1 MKGEL
6 NLARTKKCD
15 ECRKDCIKENMVQ
28 VDYMT
33 KNGNVKTKMYCSEE
47 CSNAKETRKKLIE
60 DTNNLLE
67 SILEMPIRTNMYF
80 NKLYSPIVSH
90 YGYKAIYDMLHSE
103 YGYICD
109 ALNKD
114 FITANVK
121 IKYFMAIVQNKI
133 EDYKN
138 TTQTKETKK
147 EANIEIIEIPK
158 VEFKNKTKKSIFD
171 I

>member
-1 MKGEL
+1 M
-6 NLARTKKCD
+6 ARTKKCD
-15 ECRKDCIKENMVQ
+15 ECRKDCIRESMIH

-33 KNGNVKTKMYCSEE
+33 KNGNIRTKTYCSEE
-47 CSNAKETRKKLIE
+47 CSKAEETRKQLIE
-60 DTNNLLE
+60 NTNNLLE
-67 SILEMPIRTNMYF
+67 VILEMPIRTNMYF
-80 NKLYSPIVSH
+80 NKLYSPIVKH
-90 YGYKAIYDMLHSE
+90 YGYKAINEMLHSE
-103 YGYICD
+103 YSYICD
-109 ALNKD
+109 ALNKN
-114 FITANVK
+114 FVTPNVK

-138 TTQTKETKK
+138 TTQTEETEK

>member
-1 MKGEL
+1 M
-6 NLARTKKCD
+6 ARTKKCD
-15 ECRKDCIKENMVQ
+15 ECRKDCIRENMIH

-33 KNGNVKTKMYCSEE
+33 RNGNIKTKTYCSEE
-47 CSNAKETRKKLIE
+47 CSKAEETRKQLIE
-60 DTNNLLE
+60 NTNNLLE
-67 SILEMPIRTNMYF
+67 VILEMPIRTNMYF
-80 NKLYSPIVSH
+80 NKLYSPIVKH
-90 YGYKAIYDMLHSE
+90 YGYKAINEMLHSE
-103 YGYICD
+103 YSYICD

-114 FITANVK
+114 FVTSNVK

-138 TTQTKETKK
+138 TTQTEETEK

>member
-1 MKGEL
+1 M
-6 NLARTKKCD
+6 ARTRKCD
-15 ECRKDCIKENMVQ
+15 ECRKDCIRESMIH

-33 KNGNVKTKMYCSEE
+33 RNGNIRTKTYCSEE
-47 CSNAKETRKKLIE
+47 CSKAEATRKQLIE
-60 DTNNLLE
+60 NTNNLLE
-67 SILEMPIRTNMYF
+67 VILEMPIRTNMYF
-80 NKLYSPIVSH
+80 NKLYSPIVKH
-90 YGYKAIYDMLHSE
+90 YGYKAINEMLHSE
-103 YGYICD
+103 YSYICD

-114 FITANVK
+114 FVTPNVK

-138 TTQTKETKK
+138 TTQTEETEK

>member
-1 MKGEL
+1 M
-6 NLARTKKCD
+6 ARTKKCD
-15 ECRKDCIKENMVQ
+15 ECRKDCIRESMIH

-33 KNGNVKTKMYCSEE
+33 KNGNIRTKTYCSEE
-47 CSNAKETRKKLIE
+47 CSKAEETRKQLIE
-60 DTNNLLE
+60 NTNNLLE
-67 SILEMPIRTNMYF
+67 VILEMPIRTNMYF
-80 NKLYSPIVSH
+80 NKLYSPIVKH
-90 YGYKAIYDMLHSE
+90 YGYKAINEMLHSE
-103 YGYICD
+103 YSYICD

-114 FITANVK
+114 FVTPNVK

-138 TTQTKETKK
+138 TTQTEETEK

>member
-1 MKGEL
+1 M
-6 NLARTKKCD
+6 ARTKKCD
-15 ECRKDCIKENMVQ
+15 ECRKDCIRENMIH

-33 KNGNVKTKMYCSEE
+33 RNGNIRTKTYCSEE
-47 CSNAKETRKKLIE
+47 CSKAEATRKQLIE
-60 DTNNLLE
+60 NTNNLLE
-67 SILEMPIRTNMYF
+67 VILEMPIRTNMYF
-80 NKLYSPIVSH
+80 NKLYSPIVKH
-90 YGYKAIYDMLHSE
+90 YGYKAINEMLHSE
-103 YGYICD
+103 YSYICD

-114 FITANVK
+114 FVTPNVK

-138 TTQTKETKK
+138 ITQTEETEK

>member
-1 MKGEL
+1 M
-6 NLARTKKCD
+6 ARTKKCD
-15 ECRKDCIKENMVQ
+15 ECRKDCIRENMIH

-33 KNGNVKTKMYCSEE
+33 RNGNIRTKTYCSEE
-47 CSNAKETRKKLIE
+47 CSKAEATRKQLIE
-60 DTNNLLE
+60 NTNNLLE
-67 SILEMPIRTNMYF
+67 VILEMPIRTNMYF
-80 NKLYSPIVSH
+80 NKLYSPIVKH
-90 YGYKAIYDMLHSE
+90 CGYKAINEMLHSE
-103 YGYICD
+103 YSYICD

-114 FITANVK
+114 FVTPNVK

-138 TTQTKETKK
+138 TTQTEETEK

>member
-1 MKGEL
+1 M
-6 NLARTKKCD
+6 ARTKKCD
-15 ECRKDCIKENMVQ
+15 ECRKDCIRENMIH

-33 KNGNVKTKMYCSEE
+33 RNGNIRTKTYCSEE
-47 CSNAKETRKKLIE
+47 CSKAEETRKQLIE
-60 DTNNLLE
+60 NTNNLLE
-67 SILEMPIRTNMYF
+67 VILEMPRRTNMYF
-80 NKLYSPIVSH
+80 NKLYSPIVKH
-90 YGYKAIYDMLHSE
+90 YGYKAINEMLHSE
-103 YGYICD
+103 YSYICD

-114 FITANVK
+114 FVTPNVK
-121 IKYFMAIVQNKI
+121 IKYFMAIVQNKT

-138 TTQTKETKK
+138 TTQTEETEK

>member
-1 MKGEL
+1 M
-6 NLARTKKCD
+6 ARTKKCD
-15 ECRKDCIKENMVQ
+15 ECRKDCIRENMIH

-33 KNGNVKTKMYCSEE
+33 RNGNIKTKTYCSEE
-47 CSNAKETRKKLIE
+47 CSKAEETRKQLIE
-60 DTNNLLE
+60 NTNNLLE
-67 SILEMPIRTNMYF
+67 VILEMPIRTNMYF
-80 NKLYSPIVSH
+80 NKLYSPIVKH
-90 YGYKAIYDMLHSE
+90 YGYKAINEMLHSE
-103 YGYICD
+103 YSYICD
-109 ALNKD
+109 ALNKN
-114 FITANVK
+114 FVTPNVK

-138 TTQTKETKK
+138 TTQTEETEK

>member
-1 MKGEL
+1 M
-6 NLARTKKCD
+6 ARTKKCD
-15 ECRKDCIKENMVQ
+15 ECRKDCVKNEMVQ
-28 VDYMT
+28 IDYLT
-33 KNGNVKTKMYCSEE
+33 RKGDVKTKMYCSME
-47 CSNAKETRKKLIE
+47 CATAKETRKQLIE

-80 NKLYSPIVSH
+80 NKLYSPIVNH
-90 YGYKAIYDMLHSE
+90 YGYKVVYDMLHSE

-109 ALNKD
+109 SLNKD
-114 FITANVK
+114 FVTANVK

-138 TTQTKETKK
+138 TTQTEETEK

>member
-1 MKGEL
+1 M
-6 NLARTKKCD
+6 ARTKKCD
-15 ECRKDCIKENMVQ
+15 ECRKDCIRESMIH

-33 KNGNVKTKMYCSEE
+33 RNGNIRTKTYCSEE
-47 CSNAKETRKKLIE
+47 CSKAEATRKQLIE
-60 DTNNLLE
+60 NTNNLLE
-67 SILEMPIRTNMYF
+67 VILEMPILINMYF
-80 NKLYSPIVSH
+80 NKLYSPIVKH
-90 YGYKAIYDMLHSE
+90 YGYKAINEMLHSE
-103 YGYICD
+103 YSYICD

-114 FITANVK
+114 FVTPNVK

-138 TTQTKETKK
+138 TTQTEETEK

-158 VEFKNKTKKSIFD
+158 FEFKNKSMNSIFD

>member
-1 MKGEL
+1 M
-6 NLARTKKCD
+6 ARTKKCD
-15 ECRKDCIKENMVQ
+15 ECRKDCIRESMIH

-33 KNGNVKTKMYCSEE
+33 RNGNIRTKTYCSEE
-47 CSNAKETRKKLIE
+47 CSKAEATRKQLIE
-60 DTNNLLE
+60 NTNNLLE
-67 SILEMPIRTNMYF
+67 VILEMPIRTNMYF
-80 NKLYSPIVSH
+80 NKLYSPIVKH
-90 YGYKAIYDMLHSE
+90 YGYKAINEMLHSE
-103 YGYICD
+103 YSYICD

-114 FITANVK
+114 FVTPNVK

-138 TTQTKETKK
+138 TTQTEETEK

>member
-1 MKGEL
+1 M
-6 NLARTKKCD
+6 ARTKKCD
-15 ECRKDCIKENMVQ
+15 ECRKDCIRENMIH

-33 KNGNVKTKMYCSEE
+33 RNGNIRTKTYCSEE
-47 CSNAKETRKKLIE
+47 CSKAEETRKQLIE
-60 DTNNLLE
+60 NTNNLLE
-67 SILEMPIRTNMYF
+67 VILEMPIRTNMYF
-80 NKLYSPIVSH
+80 NKLYSPIVKH
-90 YGYKAIYDMLHSE
+90 YGYKAINEMLHSE
-103 YGYICD
+103 YSYICD

-114 FITANVK
+114 FVTPNVK

-133 EDYKN
+133 EDYKD
-138 TTQTKETKK
+138 TTQTEETEK

>member
-1 MKGEL
+1 M
-6 NLARTKKCD
+6 ARTKKCD
-15 ECRKDCIKENMVQ
+15 ECRKDCIRENMIH

-33 KNGNVKTKMYCSEE
+33 RNGNVRTKTYCSEE
-47 CSNAKETRKKLIE
+47 CSKAEETRKQLIE
-60 DTNNLLE
+60 NTNNLLE
-67 SILEMPIRTNMYF
+67 VILEMPIRTNMYF
-80 NKLYSPIVSH
+80 NKLYSPIVKH
-90 YGYKAIYDMLHSE
+90 YGYKAINEMLHSE
-103 YGYICD
+103 YSYICD

-114 FITANVK
+114 FVTSNVK

-138 TTQTKETKK
+138 TTQTEETEK

>member
-1 MKGEL
+1 M
-6 NLARTKKCD
+6 ARTKKCD

-47 CSNAKETRKKLIE
+47 CSKAKEIRKKLIE

-80 NKLYSPIVSH
+80 NKLYSPIVNH
-90 YGYKAIYDMLHSE
+90 YGYKIIYDMLHNE

-114 FITANVK
+114 FVTANVK

-133 EDYKN
+133 EEYKD
-138 TTQTKETKK
+138 TIQIEEEK
-147 EANIEIIEIPK
+147 EARIEIVEIPK

>member
-1 MKGEL
+1 M
-6 NLARTKKCD
+6 ARTKKCD
-15 ECRKDCIKENMVQ
+15 ECRKDCIRENMIH

-33 KNGNVKTKMYCSEE
+33 RNGNVRTKTYCSEE
-47 CSNAKETRKKLIE
+47 CSKAEATRKQLIE
-60 DTNNLLE
+60 NTNNLLE
-67 SILEMPIRTNMYF
+67 VILEMPIRTNMYF
-80 NKLYSPIVSH
+80 NKLYSPIVKH
-90 YGYKAIYDMLHSE
+90 YGYKAINEMLHSE
-103 YGYICD
+103 YSYICD

-114 FITANVK
+114 FVTPNVK

-138 TTQTKETKK
+138 TTQTEETEK

>member
-1 MKGEL
+1 M
-6 NLARTKKCD
+6 ARTKKCD
-15 ECRKDCIKENMVQ
+15 ECRKDCIRENMIH

-33 KNGNVKTKMYCSEE
+33 RNGNIRTKTYCSEE
-47 CSNAKETRKKLIE
+47 CSKAEETRKQLIE
-60 DTNNLLE
+60 NTNNLLE
-67 SILEMPIRTNMYF
+67 VILEMPIRTNMYF
-80 NKLYSPIVSH
+80 NKLYSPIVKH
-90 YGYKAIYDMLHSE
+90 YGYRAINEMLHSE
-103 YGYICD
+103 YSYICD
-109 ALNKD
+109 ALNKN
-114 FITANVK
+114 FVTPNVK

-138 TTQTKETKK
+138 TTQTEETEK

>member
-1 MKGEL
+1 M
-6 NLARTKKCD
+6 ARTKKCD
-15 ECRKDCIKENMVQ
+15 ECRKDCIRENMIH

-33 KNGNVKTKMYCSEE
+33 RNGNIKTKTYCSEE
-47 CSNAKETRKKLIE
+47 CSKAEETRKQLIE
-60 DTNNLLE
+60 NTNNLLE
-67 SILEMPIRTNMYF
+67 VILEMPIRTNMYF
-80 NKLYSPIVSH
+80 NKLYSPIVKH
-90 YGYKAIYDMLHSE
+90 YGYKAINEMLHSE
-103 YGYICD
+103 YSYICD

-114 FITANVK
+114 FVTPNVK

-133 EDYKN
+133 EDYKD
-138 TTQTKETKK
+138 TTQTEETEK

>member
-1 MKGEL
+1 M
-6 NLARTKKCD
+6 ARTKKCD
-15 ECRKDCIKENMVQ
+15 ECKKDCIRENMIQ

-33 KNGNVKTKMYCSEE
+33 RNGNIRTKTYCSDK
-47 CSNAKETRKKLIE
+47 CLKEQDIRKQLIE

-67 SILEMPIRTNMYF
+67 SILEIPIRTNMYF
-80 NKLYSPIVSH
+80 NKLYSPLVNH

-109 ALNKD
+109 VLNKD
-114 FITANVK
+114 FVTVNAK

-133 EDYKN
+133 EGYKN
-138 TTQTKETKK
+138 TTQIEEEKET
-147 EANIEIIEIPK
+147 NIEIIDIPK
-158 VEFKNKTKKSIFD
+158 VEFRNKIKKSIFD

>member
-1 MKGEL
+1 M
-6 NLARTKKCD
+6 ARTKKCD
-15 ECRKDCIKENMVQ
+15 ECRKDCIRENMIH

-33 KNGNVKTKMYCSEE
+33 RNGNIRTKTYCSEE
-47 CSNAKETRKKLIE
+47 CSKAEETRKQLIE
-60 DTNNLLE
+60 NTNNLLE
-67 SILEMPIRTNMYF
+67 VILEMPIRTNMYF
-80 NKLYSPIVSH
+80 NKLYSPIVKH
-90 YGYKAIYDMLHSE
+90 YGYKAINEMLHSE
-103 YGYICD
+103 YSYICD

-114 FITANVK
+114 FVTPNVK

-138 TTQTKETKK
+138 TTQTEETEK

>member
-1 MKGEL
+1 M
-6 NLARTKKCD
+6 ARTKKCD

-114 FITANVK
+114 FVTSNVK

-133 EDYKN
+133 EVYKN
-138 TTQTKETKK
+138 TTQIEEEKET
-147 EANIEIIEIPK
+147 NIEIIDIPK
-158 VEFKNKTKKSIFD
+158 VEFRNKIKKSIFD

>member
-1 MKGEL
+1 M
-6 NLARTKKCD
+6 ARTKKCD
-15 ECRKDCIKENMVQ
+15 ECRKDCMKNEMVQ
-28 VDYMT
+28 IDYMT
-33 KNGNVKTKMYCSEE
+33 RKGDIRTKMYCSME
-47 CSNAKETRKKLIE
+47 CSKAKEVRKQLIE

-80 NKLYSPIVSH
+80 NKLYSPIVNH
-90 YGYKAIYDMLHSE
+90 YGYKVVYDMLHSE

-109 ALNKD
+109 ALNKN
-114 FITANVK
+114 FVTPNVK

-138 TTQTKETKK
+138 TTQTEETEK

>member
-1 MKGEL
+1 M
-6 NLARTKKCD
+6 ARTKKCD

-103 YGYICD
+103 YSYICD

-114 FITANVK
+114 FVTPNVK

-138 TTQTKETKK
+138 TTQTEETEK

>member
-1 MKGEL
+1 M
-6 NLARTKKCD
+6 ARTKKCD
-15 ECRKDCIKENMVQ
+15 ECRKDCIRENMIH

-33 KNGNVKTKMYCSEE
+33 RNGNIRTKTYCSEE
-47 CSNAKETRKKLIE
+47 CSKAEATRKQLIE
-60 DTNNLLE
+60 NTNNLLE
-67 SILEMPIRTNMYF
+67 VILEMPIRTNMYF
-80 NKLYSPIVSH
+80 NKLYSPIVKH
-90 YGYKAIYDMLHSE
+90 YGYKAINEMLHSE
-103 YGYICD
+103 YSYICD

-114 FITANVK
+114 FVTSNVK

-138 TTQTKETKK
+138 TTQTEETEK

>member
-1 MKGEL
+1 M
-6 NLARTKKCD
+6 ARTKKCD

-33 KNGNVKTKMYCSEE
+33 RKGNIKTKMYCSEE
-47 CSNAKETRKKLIE
+47 CSKAKEVRKQLIE

-80 NKLYSPIVSH
+80 NKLYSPIVNH
-90 YGYKAIYDMLHSE
+90 YGYKVVYDMLHSE

-109 ALNKD
+109 SLNKD
-114 FITANVK
+114 FVTANVK

-133 EDYKN
+133 EDYRKIDIVE
-138 TTQTKETKK
+138 KEEETNIEFVEIPTVKFNKK
-147 EANIEIIEIPK
+147 E
-158 VEFKNKTKKSIFD
+158 KKSIFD

>member
-1 MKGEL
+1 M
-6 NLARTKKCD
+6 ARTKKCD
-15 ECRKDCIKENMVQ
+15 ECRKDCIRENMIH

-33 KNGNVKTKMYCSEE
+33 RNGNIRTKTYCSEE
-47 CSNAKETRKKLIE
+47 CSKAEETRKQLIE
-60 DTNNLLE
+60 NTNNLLE
-67 SILEMPIRTNMYF
+67 IILEMPIRTNMYF
-80 NKLYSPIVSH
+80 NKLYSPIVKH
-90 YGYKAIYDMLHSE
+90 YGYKAINEMLHSE
-103 YGYICD
+103 YSYICD

-114 FITANVK
+114 FVTPNVK

-133 EDYKN
+133 EDYKD
-138 TTQTKETKK
+138 TTQTEETEK

>member
-1 MKGEL
+1 M
-6 NLARTKKCD
+6 ARTKKCD
-15 ECRKDCIKENMVQ
+15 ECRKDCIRESMFH

-33 KNGNVKTKMYCSEE
+33 RNGNIRTKTYCSEE
-47 CSNAKETRKKLIE
+47 CSKAEATRKQLIE
-60 DTNNLLE
+60 NTNNLLE
-67 SILEMPIRTNMYF
+67 VILEMPIRTNMYF
-80 NKLYSPIVSH
+80 NKLYSPIVKH
-90 YGYKAIYDMLHSE
+90 YGYKAINEMLHSE
-103 YGYICD
+103 YSYICD

-114 FITANVK
+114 FVTPNVK

-138 TTQTKETKK
+138 TTQTEETEK

>member
-1 MKGEL
+1 M
-6 NLARTKKCD
+6 ARTKKCD
-15 ECRKDCIKENMVQ
+15 ECRKDCIRENMIH

-33 KNGNVKTKMYCSEE
+33 RNGNIRTKTYCSEE
-47 CSNAKETRKKLIE
+47 CSKAEATRKQLIE
-60 DTNNLLE
+60 NTNNLLE
-67 SILEMPIRTNMYF
+67 VILEMPIRTNMYF
-80 NKLYSPIVSH
+80 NKLYSPIVKH
-90 YGYKAIYDMLHSE
+90 YGYRAINEMLHSE
-103 YGYICD
+103 YSYICD
-109 ALNKD
+109 ALNKN
-114 FITANVK
+114 FVTPNVK

-138 TTQTKETKK
+138 ITQTEETEK

>member
-1 MKGEL
+1 M
-6 NLARTKKCD
+6 ARTKKCD
-15 ECRKDCIKENMVQ
+15 ECRKDCIRESMIH

-33 KNGNVKTKMYCSEE
+33 KNGNIRTKTYCSEE
-47 CSNAKETRKKLIE
+47 CSKAEATRKQLIE
-60 DTNNLLE
+60 NTNNLLE
-67 SILEMPIRTNMYF
+67 VILEMPIRTNMYF
-80 NKLYSPIVSH
+80 NKLYSPIVKH
-90 YGYKAIYDMLHSE
+90 YGYKAINEMLHSE
-103 YGYICD
+103 YSYICD

-114 FITANVK
+114 FVTPNVK

-138 TTQTKETKK
+138 TTQTEETEK